1 MEENYSD
8 NSKILFIEMGIGE
21 MGLIKFGI
29 NTLSKMDLQEIL
41 VFLIVVI
48 MFLIGLTIYTRFLIK
63 YR

>member
-1 MEENYSD
+1 
-8 NSKILFIEMGIGE
+8 
-21 MGLIKFGI
+21 MGLIEFGI